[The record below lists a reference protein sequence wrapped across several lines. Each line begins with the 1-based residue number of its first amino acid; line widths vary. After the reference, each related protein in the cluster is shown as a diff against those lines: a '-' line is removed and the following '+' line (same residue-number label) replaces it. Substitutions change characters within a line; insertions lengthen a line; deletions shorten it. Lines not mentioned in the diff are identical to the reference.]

1 MSFRTA
7 SSRRAFGLIL
17 GLLLIAGVASAYWH
31 GRNEFSDFHRFS
43 ISLGGGYGFSEGHQG
58 MLDLKTEL
66 QFGLTS
72 RIRLG
77 LGIGYLNGEGR
88 HGFYGEWKD
97 GREEMM
103 AGLPE
108 QSISEERKDQDGQW
122 RGYRRD
128 FQLLPLSLNVYYDL
142 PLGRRWD
149 IFVNGGGSYYFG
161 SFHGMGERQHKNAWG
176 GQGGLGVEFRLA
188 RQIQLVAEGSY
199 RFAEFRGLNKMV
211 PVDSTASADSTSDI
225 DMVKERRDYSHMDLN
240 GFGLRLGVKLGF

>member
-1 MSFRTA
+1 MSFRTT
-7 SSRRAFGLIL
+7 SSRRACGLII

-31 GRNEFSDFHRFS
+31 GRNESSDFHRFS
-43 ISLGGGYGFSEGHQG
+43 ISLGGGYGFSESHQG

-88 HGFYGEWKD
+88 HGFYRNWQD
-97 GREEMM
+97 GSEEMM
-103 AGLPE
+103 AGQLE
-108 QSISEERKDQDGQW
+108 QSNCEGRKDQDGQW

-142 PLGRRWD
+142 PLGRRWN

-161 SFHGMGERQHKNAWG
+161 SFHGMGERQNKNAWG

-199 RFAEFRGLNKMV
+199 RFVEFKGLNRML
-211 PVDSTASADSTSDI
+211 PEDSTSLADGSS
-225 DMVKERRDYSHMDLN
+225 DNDVMKEWRDYSRMDLN
-240 GFGLRLGVKLGF
+240 GFGLRLGVKFGF